1 MKYCAREPF
10 LAVRYEQLRTL
21 KFLTITAGS
30 IITLQSEVHKSGL
43 VSVLYEG
50 QIVTAFMRDIEA
62 RADMVQPAS
71 A

>member
-1 MKYCAREPF
+1 MKYCASEPF

-50 QIVTAFMRDIEA
+50 QIVAAFMRDIEA